1 MMISPVA
8 RNPFYERNREHFPDF
23 EIALKPVASFLEEDD
38 ENRTTVD
45 HSVCSGGGN
54 TSVLNMSIGARA
66 ALNEHLRH
74 VAKFGIDGEKE
85 HDTSI
90 PSDEQSRHYHPD
102 DDVLDEHWENLLDL
116 SKVNSSGDAG
126 SILGAATPPS
136 PLHNIMYASSRN
148 GESDDAIEVM
158 TDVSHD
164 YFNSSR
170 VQLLTTPERYRHR
183 RMDMVVTRDDMSLEA
198 LPFGEDE
205 SSEDLHP
212 PSLPWNI
219 LDESHE
225 EDYQNTTFQSF
236 NTGDISEVRQ
246 SPDTSFLSQVHH
258 LDLDTS
264 ALSALAGNAGVS
276 PLQPRD
282 TSFPSRPEYR
292 AVSASSS
299 RNKMTLKPPPSTGR
313 GSTQRPPVPIKNVKL
328 GAPQKENVSPESSSD
343 TGNTGSSVMS
353 AVSSFLE
360 EAKSMA
366 TYVANELEQSFNGLE
381 TLPMDFMRV
390 MDLSGVCRNNPPSPI
405 SSAESKNHSS
415 SQDSAKQKSEHQ
427 ENDNCISSKSKD
439 EAILLGRKRYRT
451 VVPRRLYQ
459 ATMDSAMEEEQDS
472 FLAVR
477 SNPETQRSHGESLFS
492 EHPDA
497 VAVRTTF

>member
-1 MMISPVA
+1 
-8 RNPFYERNREHFPDF
+8 
-23 EIALKPVASFLEEDD
+23 
-38 ENRTTVD
+38 
-45 HSVCSGGGN
+45 
-54 TSVLNMSIGARA
+54 
-66 ALNEHLRH
+66 
-74 VAKFGIDGEKE
+74 
-85 HDTSI
+85 
-90 PSDEQSRHYHPD
+90 
-102 DDVLDEHWENLLDL
+102 
-116 SKVNSSGDAG
+116 
-126 SILGAATPPS
+126 
-136 PLHNIMYASSRN
+136 
-148 GESDDAIEVM
+148 
-158 TDVSHD
+158 
-164 YFNSSR
+164 
-170 VQLLTTPERYRHR
+170 
-183 RMDMVVTRDDMSLEA
+183 
-198 LPFGEDE
+198 
-205 SSEDLHP
+205 
-212 PSLPWNI
+212 
-219 LDESHE
+219 
-225 EDYQNTTFQSF
+225 
-236 NTGDISEVRQ
+236 
-246 SPDTSFLSQVHH
+246 
-258 LDLDTS
+258 
-264 ALSALAGNAGVS
+264 
-276 PLQPRD
+276 
-282 TSFPSRPEYR
+282 
-292 AVSASSS
+292 
-299 RNKMTLKPPPSTGR
+299 
-313 GSTQRPPVPIKNVKL
+313 
-328 GAPQKENVSPESSSD
+328 
-343 TGNTGSSVMS
+343 MS